1 MSDKAAKL
9 QPLFDLMDEAGGP
22 KLTNAKSL
30 GFSKLGKLT
39 FNVWGFLF
47 GPIYYFYHGMWKKG
61 LLLLLV
67 CFGIMYIIETLIP
80 SLDILTNFI
89 APAIF
94 ATRANIDL
102 YKKYKLGD
110 DGWV

>member
-1 MSDKAAKL
+1 MTDKAAKL
-9 QPLFDLMDEAGGP
+9 QPLFDLMDKAGGP

-30 GFSKLGKLT
+30 DFGQKMKVSS
-39 FNVWGFLF
+39 NIWAFLF
-47 GPIYYFYHGMWKKG
+47 TIFYYIYHGMWKKG
-61 LLLLLV
+61 LILLLISIGVTVLV
-67 CFGIMYIIETLIP
+67 DTFIP
-80 SLDILTNFI
+80 SLSNITWVI
-89 APAIF
+89 TSAIF